1 MRFEVFGKADCAKC
15 TSTKDKLNHLLSKGQ
30 ADGDS
35 ITFIDVETIEGM
47 AEGAFHDVRDVPTTI
62 LRSDDGEPLARWDG
76 CIPPSVEVQ
85 SFLTAPRV
93 QA

>member
-1 MRFEVFGKADCAKC
+1 MRFEVFGKTGCAKC
-15 TSTKDKLNHLLSKGQ
+15 TSTKDKLNHLLAKVP
-30 ADGDS
+30 ADGAS
-35 ITFIDVETIEGM
+35 VLFIDVESIDGM
-47 AEGAFHDVRDVPTTI
+47 AEGAFHDVHRVPTTI